1 MSSRSSA
8 AKVARWL
15 VSKDRRGEA
24 VALLCAWAASGPND
38 KEGQELLA
46 EAYRLDPGSEL
57 AQLAFEKMEGI
68 AAKDHGPLDQAIAL
82 WTPDEIAKLEKQ
94 IARPNFMRA
103 QVGFNNNVKYGGN
116 VFHIQTEDSGLD
128 RPHIITHLFAD
139 GGRIIKSNKRSY
151 ASEVKRDDVAL
162 YVRQLMK
169 GQHMEMA
176 IMLRE
181 GKFDEVIAGRAVGGM
196 HLLEEP
202 PHLEVQKLATKKE
215 TRAEAAP
222 AAARGSEHPPALVG
236 TSRTGSSTS
245 LPRVVAPPVP
255 GQPPPAAPLAPAA
268 ATAPGGPSLQKLV
281 GKLDAPNE
289 APKEAPQQA
298 RFRLNVQRSPGGGP
312 AFYEPRGDSAII
324 GAEGAIAIADERF
337 CHRREAQIRWV
348 KGRVWLED
356 LEHGNGVFL
365 RVRQPV
371 ELEIGDEFIVGDQL
385 LTIERNPEPNDGPDE
400 GPTYFY
406 SSPKWTS
413 SFRVVQIFEGGA
425 KGACVVARGTTM
437 QIGSAIGDFVF
448 TADPLVAD
456 QHCLVEEQAGAI
468 LLTDLG
474 SRTGVFVRIKGEQ
487 ELVNGDE
494 VMVGRTRLQLELLPD

>member
-15 VSKDRRGEA
+15 VTKEKRDEA
-24 VALLCAWAASGPND
+24 VSLLCAWAASGPND

-46 EAYRLDPGSEL
+46 EAYRLDPGSQL

-68 AAKDHGPLDQAIAL
+68 EAKDHAALDAAITQ
-82 WTPDEIAKLEKQ
+82 WTPEEIAKLEKQ

-151 ASEVKRDDVAL
+151 AEHVKRDDVAP

-176 IMLRE
+176 ILLRE
-181 GKFDEVIAGRAVGGM
+181 GTFDEVIAGRAVGGM
-196 HLLEEP
+196 HQLEAP
-202 PHLEVQKLATKKE
+202 PRLEIQKLATKKE
-215 TRAEAAP
+215 TRAEAPEGA
-222 AAARGSEHPPALVG
+222 
-236 TSRTGSSTS
+236 SRSI
-245 LPRVVAPPVP
+245 P
-255 GQPPPAAPLAPAA
+255 PPPAPVAAVELPVDAGAVAKPA
-268 ATAPGGPSLQKLV
+268 SEK
-281 GKLDAPNE
+281 K
-289 APKEAPQQA
+289 A
-298 RFRLNVQRSPGGGP
+298 RFRLNVQRSSGGGP
-312 AFYEPRGDSAII
+312 AYYEPLGDGAII
-324 GAEGAIAIADERF
+324 GADGAIAIANEKF
-337 CHRREAQIRWV
+337 CHPREAQIRWV
-348 KGRVWLED
+348 KGRVWLND

-365 RVRQPV
+365 RIRQPV

-385 LTIERNPEPNDGPDE
+385 LTIERNPDPNDGPGD

-406 SSPKWTS
+406 SSPKWPS
-413 SFRVVQIFEGGA
+413 SFRVVQLFEGGA

-448 TADPLVAD
+448 TADPLVDD

-487 ELVNGDE
+487 ELISGDE
-494 VMVGRTRLQLELLPD
+494 VMVGRTRMALDIAV

>member
-15 VSKDRRGEA
+15 VSKEKRDEA
-24 VALLCAWAASGPND
+24 VALLCAWAANGPND

-46 EAYRLDPGSEL
+46 EAYRLDPGSQL

-68 AAKDHGPLDQAIAL
+68 EAKDHAALEQAITQ
-82 WTPDEIAKLEKQ
+82 WTLEEIAKLEKQ

-139 GGRIIKSNKRSY
+139 GGRIIKSNKRTY
-151 ASEVKRDDVAL
+151 AAEVKRDDIAP

-202 PHLEVQKLATKKE
+202 PRLEIQKLATKKE
-215 TRAEAAP
+215 TRAEAPSASRSAP
-222 AAARGSEHPPALVG
+222 PPALV
-236 TSRTGSSTS
+236 
-245 LPRVVAPPVP
+245 PAPEAAAAAPAAVAGPSISKLV
-255 GQPPPAAPLAPAA
+255 GKPPAAKARFRL
-268 ATAPGGPSLQKLV
+268 TVERSAPGGP
-281 GKLDAPNE
+281 P
-289 APKEAPQQA
+289 
-298 RFRLNVQRSPGGGP
+298 
-312 AFYEPRGDSAII
+312 FYEPIGDSAII
-324 GAEGAIAIADERF
+324 GAQGAIAIENEKF
-337 CHRREAQIRWV
+337 CHPREAQIRWV
-348 KGRVWLED
+348 KGRVWLHD

-365 RVRQPV
+365 RIRQPV

-385 LTIERNPEPNDGPDE
+385 LTIERNPDPNDGPGE

-448 TADPLVAD
+448 TADPLVDD

-487 ELVNGDE
+487 ELVGGDE
-494 VMVGRTRLQLELLPD
+494 VMVGRTRMQLDVLPHGMA

>member
-15 VSKDRRGEA
+15 VSKDKRSDA
-24 VALLCAWAASGPND
+24 VALLCAWAAGGPND

-68 AAKDHGPLDQAIAL
+68 EAKDHGPLDQAIAL
-82 WTPDEIAKLEKQ
+82 WTADEIAKLEKQ

-139 GGRIIKSNKRSY
+139 GGRIIKTNKRLY
-151 ASEVKRDDVAL
+151 TEHVKRDDVAA

-196 HLLEEP
+196 HTLEEP
-202 PHLEVQKLATKKE
+202 PRLEVQKLATKKE
-215 TRAEAAP
+215 TRAEAGPVARSAP
-222 AAARGSEHPPALVG
+222 
-236 TSRTGSSTS
+236 
-245 LPRVVAPPVP
+245 
-255 GQPPPAAPLAPAA
+255 PPPAVNLPPVN
-268 ATAPGGPSLQKLV
+268 PPPNPVPSIQKLV
-281 GKLDAPNE
+281 GKPV
-289 APKEAPQQA
+289 PKEAGPA
-298 RFRLNVQRSPGGGP
+298 RFRLVVQRSAHLEGHGAGGHGAGP
-312 AFYEPRGDSAII
+312 AFYEPKGDTAII
-324 GAEGAIAIADERF
+324 GSEGSISIEHERF
-337 CHRREAQIRWV
+337 CHPREAQIRYV

-356 LEHGNGVFL
+356 FEHGNGVFL

-385 LTIERNPEPNDGPDE
+385 LTIERNPEPNDGPGD

-406 SSPKWTS
+406 SSPKWQS

-468 LLTDLG
+468 VLTDLD
-474 SRTGVFVRIKGEQ
+474 SKTGVFVRIKGEQ
-487 ELVNGDE
+487 ELVTGDE
-494 VMVGRTRLQLELLPD
+494 VLVGRTRMQLELLPS